1 MSKFFRLIACLLL
14 LQTTSAW
21 ALPAMTLYKDAN
33 CGCCQKYVT
42 YLRQHG
48 FEVQAHDKG
57 RDEMARI
64 KQQYGVTRLA
74 SCHTALIG
82 GYVVEGH
89 VPVAAIQKLLK
100 QKPNIIGISVPDMP
114 MNSPGM
120 GEMQPGTLTVYSIPK
135 AGAQPV
141 VFSVE

>member
-1 MSKFFRLIACLLL
+1 MSKLFRLIALLLL

-33 CGCCQKYVT
+33 CGCCKKYVS

-48 FEVQAHDKG
+48 FAVQAEDKA

-114 MNSPGM
+114 TNSPGM

-135 AGAQPV
+135 AGGQPA